1 MSGQYKPALAYE
13 TLTPLYD
20 YFTELLGFGKDFQK
34 KVLQIADL
42 KEDEKVLD
50 VGMGT
55 GVLMIEAIKQHPTIK
70 ITGLD
75 PDKKIIDI
83 AESKLNK
90 LGMEAELA
98 KGFAQSMPFENDS
111 FDVAISTLVFH
122 HIPTQAKKV
131 AIKEIYRVL
140 NERGRF
146 ILADFGKPQTLP
158 ETVLLNLGSIFDGR
172 KNMEANLKGQL
183 PILLQKEGFKAT
195 EASTRYHGVQFL
207 LAQKPYK
214 LP

>member
-1 MSGQYKPALAYE
+1 MSGQYKSALAYE
-13 TLTPLYD
+13 ILTPLYD

-55 GVLMIEAIKQHPTIK
+55 GVLMIEAIKQHPTIE

-75 PDKKIIDI
+75 PDKKIINI
-83 AESKLNK
+83 AECKLNK
-90 LGMEAELA
+90 RGMEAVLV
-98 KGFAQSMPFENDS
+98 KGFAQDMPFENDS
-111 FDVAISTLVFH
+111 FDVAISTLMFH
-122 HIPTQAKKV
+122 HISTQSKKA
-131 AIKEIYRVL
+131 AIKEIYRIL
-140 NERGRF
+140 NERARF
-146 ILADFGKPQTLP
+146 ILADFGQPQTLA

-183 PILLQKEGFKAT
+183 PILLQKEGFKVT
-195 EASTRYHGVQFL
+195 EVRPRYRGVQFL